1 MISAFLCFI
10 YTLFIYFMFYSHLS
24 LLIFS
29 FVLIRTF
36 LISRSREIT
45 ERNENN
51 AHALW
56 CEWCSRNKPSDKPK
70 LDWTAALF
78 FWISTQVLFFF
89 PSTVY
94 HFFPYVPFLL
104 FLINLIRK
112 ANVFKA
118 IRKQAEAVHR
128 EIPSLII
135 NNNIIF
141 LCKNM

>member
-51 AHALW
+51 AHAL
-56 CEWCSRNKPSDKPK
+56 
-70 LDWTAALF
+70 
-78 FWISTQVLFFF
+78 
-89 PSTVY
+89 
-94 HFFPYVPFLL
+94 
-104 FLINLIRK
+104 
-112 ANVFKA
+112 
-118 IRKQAEAVHR
+118 
-128 EIPSLII
+128 
-135 NNNIIF
+135 
-141 LCKNM
+141 